1 MNQNTLFY
9 GSRMKK
15 KTFAYLIL
23 LIGFVLLGVNCF
35 DLFFNKPEQTNLSG
49 LISNVLLIVLMLV
62 NIRDLNKNEKRQE

>member
-1 MNQNTLFY
+1 LNQNSLFY

-23 LIGFVLLGVNCF
+23 LIGVVLLAVSLF
-35 DLFFNKPEQTNLSG
+35 DLFFNNPKQTNVSG
-49 LISNVLLIVLMLV
+49 LISNVLLIVLMVV

>member
-1 MNQNTLFY
+1 MNQNSLFY

-23 LIGFVLLGVNCF
+23 LLGVVLLAVSCF
-35 DLFFNKPEQTNLSG
+35 DLFFNKPEQTNVSG
-49 LISNVLLIVLMLV
+49 LISNVLLIVLMVV

>member
-23 LIGFVLLGVNCF
+23 LIGVVLLAVSLF
-35 DLFFNKPEQTNLSG
+35 DLLFNKPEQTNISG
-49 LISNVLLIVLMLV
+49 LISNVLLIVLMVV

>member
-23 LIGFVLLGVNCF
+23 LLGVVLLAVSLF
-35 DLFFNKPEQTNLSG
+35 DLLFNKPEQTNVSG
-49 LISNVLLIVLMLV
+49 LISNVLLIVLMVV